1 MRLTACVR
9 IACLVSLA
17 LFTSFTKRAGAVDP
31 NYSSRLRLP
40 SLESY
45 TSVIH
50 VRKIARTVLHWG
62 ADSEDESPIWL
73 GPARARLLWQK
84 KWKWPEPTRELKVP
98 GGLMGGPMLSID
110 LPFRSLG
117 HLFSLETRLSSL
129 RYTHADQQTRR
140 TVLEELADPQ
150 DKSQSVEGRLYLNIS
165 FSLF

>member
-1 MRLTACVR
+1 MRLTACFR
-9 IACLVSLA
+9 IVCLLCLGA
-17 LFTSFTKRAGAVDP
+17 LTSFTKRAAAVDP
-31 NYSSRLRLP
+31 THASWLRLP

-50 VRKIARTVLHWG
+50 VRKIARKVLHFG
-62 ADSEDESPIWL
+62 TNSEDENPIWL

-98 GGLMGGPMLSID
+98 GGLLGGPVLSID

-117 HLFSLETRLSSL
+117 QLFSLETRLCSF
-129 RYTHADQQTRR
+129 RYAHADQQTRR

-150 DKSQSVEGRLYLNIS
+150 DQSQSVEGRVYLNMS